1 MVENGFIGGARPLP
15 PHEFQN
21 EPHDQFLE
29 LCAIATTGS
38 LSAEERRRL
47 EGHLKDCAACR
58 EALSQYEAIIGGA
71 IPAMAPEPS
80 LLKDREQIT
89 AWSPDLT
96 EAKLFARLKEDE
108 ERVERALTWASAP
121 TRPSD
126 SSGENLWRHVW
137 WQFAAG
143 LLLSVAF
150 GTSLYKVGIRRGVA
164 SARLAPPT
172 TPAMQPSGPARTEQ
186 TAAGPVPANEL
197 TSKKDAQVG
206 ILQEQLEERE
216 IEFHSVFEN
225 VLDAILILD
234 GRATCRDANPSALQL
249 FGIRR
254 EQLIGRPIATFYRDR
269 DRFNS
274 AWKRLLTQ
282 KHDRGESE
290 IMRPDGERIFV
301 EFTATADFLPDRH
314 LISLRDVTQR
324 RSAEEEREKSLA
336 IAQSAW
342 READALRQA
351 TLALTQDL
359 RMNSVLTT
367 LLGLLH
373 RQMPYE
379 TAQVLLVET
388 DSRLFL
394 AQERIAR
401 GDSGHLAA
409 FPDTLNASEYPVLQR
424 ALRNP
429 GGVLIHNTF
438 EECDWKD
445 IAPDTTAR
453 SWLGIPLYSADRLLG
468 LLCVTHSHPGQFT
481 AEHLRVAR
489 SLAPSASVVIQNAR
503 LYERA
508 EIYASELNRRLSNLH

>member
-1 MVENGFIGGARPLP
+1 M
-15 PHEFQN
+15 QS
-21 EPHDQFLE
+21 
-29 LCAIATTGS
+29 AT
-38 LSAEERRRL
+38 
-47 EGHLKDCAACR
+47 KN
-58 EALSQYEAIIGGA
+58 
-71 IPAMAPEPS
+71 
-80 LLKDREQIT
+80 DREHFPLQVTAPAWKMSSTLIVCASFLLATISLTFRQIEFSGVLLIL
-89 AWSPDLT
+89 ALV
-96 EAKLFARLKEDE
+96 ALCLVVVLHARFLYLA
-108 ERVERALTWASAP
+108 RNQYRHT
-121 TRPSD
+121 
-126 SSGENLWRHVW
+126 SS
-137 WQFAAG
+137 
-143 LLLSVAF
+143 
-150 GTSLYKVGIRRGVA
+150 T
-164 SARLAPPT
+164 
-172 TPAMQPSGPARTEQ
+172 
-186 TAAGPVPANEL
+186 
-197 TSKKDAQVG
+197 
-206 ILQEQLEERE
+206 LETRE

-254 EQLIGRPIATFYRDR
+254 EQLIGRPIATFYPDHN
-269 DRFNS
+269 RFNS

-367 LLGLLH
+367 LLELLH

-379 TAQVLLVET
+379 TAQVLLIET

-429 GGVLIHNTF
+429 GGVLIHNTL

-489 SLAPSASVVIQNAR
+489 SLAPSASVAIQNAR